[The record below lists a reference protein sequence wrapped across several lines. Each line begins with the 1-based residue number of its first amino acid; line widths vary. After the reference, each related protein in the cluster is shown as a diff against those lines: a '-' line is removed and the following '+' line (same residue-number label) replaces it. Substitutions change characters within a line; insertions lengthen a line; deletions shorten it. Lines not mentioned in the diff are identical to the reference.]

1 MPMQIGL
8 DELLSML
15 LARVNGLTMNSKN
28 HQRISIGQ
36 GCSMAADQT
45 IVNPFPLSP
54 SNIGRHSFGQDNCL
68 RNHLPFAVFD
78 IGSVQ
83 SNEKVWLQS
92 SQFRHDTKHS
102 SSRRNTRQNPFVFQL
117 LENCLDRIR
126 NKTCIL
132 DPQGII
138 YIEKDNFY
146 LFCLIL

>member
-1 MPMQIGL
+1 
-8 DELLSML
+8 
-15 LARVNGLTMNSKN
+15 
-28 HQRISIGQ
+28 
-36 GCSMAADQT
+36 MAADQT

-54 SNIGRHSFGQDNCL
+54 SNIGSHSIGWDNRL
-68 RNHLPFAVFD
+68 RNHLPFAIFD

-83 SNEKVWLQS
+83 GNEKVWLQS
-92 SQFRHDTKHS
+92 SQLRHDTKHS
-102 SSRRNTRQNPFVFQL
+102 PSRRNTRQNSFVFQL

-146 LFCLIL
+146 LFGLIL